1 MQQILL
7 VQDSRSHLRRP
18 RGFALRRN
26 IDEVYFTTLRDI
38 ADECRLRC
46 HVIVVGVS
54 SLDLEASA
62 NLLLIE

>member
-26 IDEVYFTTLRDI
+26 IDEVYFTTMDI
-38 ADECRLRC
+38 SDECRLRC